1 MYKIQSSVI
10 ISTLLCLEIRDVDKP
25 LKSQH
30 FQHSFINHVGCNTK
44 MKILWLVAF
53 LFICNSLKKVNASS
67 AENVETCPPL
77 DELVNCAV
85 KILAPPCNGSDSD
98 CPGEKKCCDSGCGV
112 NECRTAIVHSKRPD
126 VVDIHEIC
134 SQPKDGGYGGG
145 FEVRYFFDE
154 KTGVCDGFVYR
165 GKGGNGNNFMNY
177 ERCFEFCSTSVDVCS
192 LPKIVGRCRASF
204 PRWYYNSTEKRC
216 QRFTFGGCGG
226 NGNNYFT
233 KAECQETCSEEHEP
247 KASCRDSNKFQCRSV
262 KKCIPSVM
270 KCNGVDN
277 CGDNSDEEDCDP
289 CLNKVCEYH
298 AKCVKID
305 DNTATCKCPQI
316 CTDDYRPV
324 CGSDNV
330 SYSNLCMM
338 RLTSC
343 KTKTLITKVK
353 DGECD
358 AEGMFKDPCRNKK
371 CENYATCVTSDDN
384 KATCECPTFC
394 TAEWQPVCGSDNV
407 THLNL
412 CMMQVTSCENET
424 LITKVKDGECDSSK
438 KTSNKTKCERQR
450 DWAINNPSLSAGF
463 EPKCNIDGTY
473 KRSQC
478 YGFKETCWCVDK
490 DGVVIGETTKGAEDL
505 CDDPSEVST
514 TEKPDVELETTTQL
528 PDIFEVEK
536 KSKCEEERDALL
548 SGPPLLGQFVP
559 QCEEDG
565 SYSSKQCSPSTGYC
579 WCVDGEGDDI
589 LGTETRSGDL
599 NCSEATQSNPCD
611 SVQCEFYAICVPQ
624 ENGEH
629 LCECPQF
636 CTREYNPVCASDG
649 KTYSNKCNMKVESC
663 NTQENLTVVKY
674 GQCAKAKSKCEKERD
689 AKSNGTLLVGSFV
702 PQCEE
707 DGSYSDKQC
716 HPSTGYCWCVDGEGE
731 KIVGTETREEEMNC
745 SEGTQSNPCD
755 SVQCDFYATCVP
767 QENGEHLCE
776 CPQFCT
782 REYNP
787 VCASDGKTYSNKCNM
802 KVKSCNTQ
810 KKLIVVKYG
819 QCDKAKSKCEKERD
833 AKSNGTFLIGSF
845 VPQCEEDGS
854 YSDKQCHPS
863 TGYCWCVDGEG
874 EKIVGTETRAEEMDC
889 SEAKAKSKC
898 EKERDAKSND
908 TLLIGSFVPQC
919 EEDGSYS
926 DKQCHPSTGYCWC
939 VDGEGEKIV
948 GTEARAEEMDCSE
961 AKGKSKC
968 EKERDAKS
976 NDTLLIGSFVPQCEQ
991 DGSYSDKQCHPST
1004 GYCWCV
1010 DGEGEKIVGTETR
1023 AEEINCSEGTQSNPC
1038 DSVQCDFY
1046 ATCVPQE
1053 NGEHLCECPQL
1064 CTLEYN
1070 PVCASDGQTYSNK
1083 CNMKVKSCNT
1093 QKKLTVVK
1101 YGQCAKAKSK
1111 CEKERDAKSNGT
1123 LLIGSFVPQC
1133 EEDGSYSD
1141 VQCHPSTGYCWCVDG
1156 EGEKIVGT
1164 ETRAEEMNCSEGT
1177 QSNPCDSVQCDFYAT
1192 CVPQENGEHLCEC
1205 PQFCTREYD
1214 PVCASDGKTYSN
1226 KCNMK
1231 VKSCNTQKKL
1241 IVVKYGQCDK
1251 AKSKCE
1257 KERDAKSNGT
1267 LLIGSFVPQ
1276 CEEDGSY
1283 SRKQCHPS
1291 TGYCWCV
1298 DGEGEKIVGTE
1309 TRAEE
1314 MDCSEAKAKSKCE
1327 TERDA
1332 KSVGLLFLLGVY
1344 VPQCEEDGSY
1354 SRKQCH
1360 PSTGYCWCVDSEGDE
1375 IKGTET
1381 GSKNLNCSEVK
1392 EKSKCEEERDA
1403 VLSDPDLLG
1412 AFLPQCEEDG
1422 SYSDVQCHPST
1433 GYCWCVDSEGE
1444 KIAETLTRAGGVNC
1458 TEAKAKSKCE
1468 QERDAKRKGLLLL
1481 FGVFVPQ
1488 CEEDGSYSS
1497 KQCNPSTGYC
1507 WCVDGEGYS
1516 IEGTKTRSKDLNCS
1530 EGFKSKYQKKLDDF
1544 NANLSKSWKPSCEKD
1559 GSFSPI
1565 QCHEGSGYCWCV
1577 TRKGEKIPGTK
1588 RRFVKPNCSNIATQ
1602 SNPCDSVQ
1610 CDFYASCVP
1619 QENGEHLC
1627 ECPQFCTLE
1636 YNPVCASDGKTYSNK
1651 CNMKVESCNTQEKLT
1666 VVKYGECDT
1675 TVVPLSACDS
1685 APPCEFGRCV
1695 DVNGTVTCVC
1705 DKACPFIHSPVCG
1718 DDNETYLNLCV
1729 MKLRACE
1736 EKKIITMQ
1744 NKGPCATQSNPCDS
1758 VQCDFYATCVPQEN
1772 GEHLCECPQFCTLEY
1787 NPVCASDGKTYSNK
1801 CNMKVE
1807 SCNTQENL
1815 TVVKYGECDTTVV
1828 PLSACVFAP
1837 PCEFGRCVDVNGT
1850 ATCVCDKACPL
1861 IYRPVCGDD
1870 NKMYR
1875 NLCVMKSRACE
1886 QKKIITIQN
1895 KGPCEVDILKATN
1908 IDICG
1913 SKSCDF
1919 NGVCKVIGGEAKC
1932 VCDIVCTR
1940 EYRPVCGTD
1949 NVTYGNRCEMKR
1961 AGCELKKVIEFK
1973 YEGECVTPTT
1983 VVKTNATTTVAPT
1996 SRRSL
2001 RECARCPQSGKKL
2014 VLKSFCEKRNKFAI
2028 IGKILSFHGDN
2039 VLVNVEKRFK
2049 PRSEYTKF
2057 TKNNEVLIRV
2067 PDYTKCRC
2075 NNTELQV
2082 NGKYVFIGRKTKS
2095 KEFVINKKT
2104 GFLQKDFAP
2113 LVRKLNRRSK
2123 DLKFCRRRFPR

>member
-1101 YGQCAKAKSK
+1101 YGQCDQAKSKCEKERDAKSNDTLLIGSFVPQCEEDGSYSDKQCHPSTGYCWCVDGEGEKIVGTETREEEMNCSEAKAKSK

-1164 ETRAEEMNCSEGT
+1164 ETRAEEMNCSE
-1177 QSNPCDSVQCDFYAT
+1177 
-1192 CVPQENGEHLCEC
+1192 
-1205 PQFCTREYD
+1205 
-1214 PVCASDGKTYSN
+1214 
-1226 KCNMK
+1226 
-1231 VKSCNTQKKL
+1231 
-1241 IVVKYGQCDK
+1241 
-1251 AKSKCE
+1251 
-1257 KERDAKSNGT
+1257 
-1267 LLIGSFVPQ
+1267 
-1276 CEEDGSY
+1276 
-1283 SRKQCHPS
+1283 
-1291 TGYCWCV
+1291 
-1298 DGEGEKIVGTE
+1298 
-1309 TRAEE
+1309 
-1314 MDCSEAKAKSKCE
+1314 
-1327 TERDA
+1327 
-1332 KSVGLLFLLGVY
+1332 
-1344 VPQCEEDGSY
+1344 
-1354 SRKQCH
+1354 
-1360 PSTGYCWCVDSEGDE
+1360 
-1375 IKGTET
+1375 
-1381 GSKNLNCSEVK
+1381 
-1392 EKSKCEEERDA
+1392 
-1403 VLSDPDLLG
+1403 
-1412 AFLPQCEEDG
+1412 
-1422 SYSDVQCHPST
+1422 
-1433 GYCWCVDSEGE
+1433 
-1444 KIAETLTRAGGVNC
+1444 
-1458 TEAKAKSKCE
+1458 
-1468 QERDAKRKGLLLL
+1468 
-1481 FGVFVPQ
+1481 
-1488 CEEDGSYSS
+1488 
-1497 KQCNPSTGYC
+1497 
-1507 WCVDGEGYS
+1507 
-1516 IEGTKTRSKDLNCS
+1516 
-1530 EGFKSKYQKKLDDF
+1530 
-1544 NANLSKSWKPSCEKD
+1544 
-1559 GSFSPI
+1559 
-1565 QCHEGSGYCWCV
+1565 
-1577 TRKGEKIPGTK
+1577 
-1588 RRFVKPNCSNIATQ
+1588 ATQ

>member
-1101 YGQCAKAKSK
+1101 YGQCDQAKSK
-1111 CEKERDAKSNGT
+1111 CEKERDAKSNDT

-1141 VQCHPSTGYCWCVDG
+1141 
-1156 EGEKIVGT
+1156 
-1164 ETRAEEMNCSEGT
+1164 
-1177 QSNPCDSVQCDFYAT
+1177 
-1192 CVPQENGEHLCEC
+1192 
-1205 PQFCTREYD
+1205 
-1214 PVCASDGKTYSN
+1214 
-1226 KCNMK
+1226 
-1231 VKSCNTQKKL
+1231 
-1241 IVVKYGQCDK
+1241 
-1251 AKSKCE
+1251 
-1257 KERDAKSNGT
+1257 
-1267 LLIGSFVPQ
+1267 
-1276 CEEDGSY
+1276 
-1283 SRKQCHPS
+1283 KQCHPS

-1309 TRAEE
+1309 TREEE
-1314 MDCSEAKAKSKCE
+1314 MNCSEAKAKSKCE
-1327 TERDA
+1327 KERDA
-1332 KSVGLLFLLGVY
+1332 KSNGTLLI
-1344 VPQCEEDGSY
+1344 GSF
-1354 SRKQCH
+1354 
-1360 PSTGYCWCVDSEGDE
+1360 V
-1375 IKGTET
+1375 
-1381 GSKNLNCSEVK
+1381 
-1392 EKSKCEEERDA
+1392 
-1403 VLSDPDLLG
+1403 
-1412 AFLPQCEEDG
+1412 PQCEEDG